1 MTYKHGM
8 NGTRIY
14 REWCHMKERCNSVKH
29 KSYKHYGGKGIKV
42 CEEWQKDF
50 IPFYEWSMN
59 NGYRDNLTLDRIDV
73 DGNYEPNNCR
83 WITNLEQQRNK
94 KNNRFLTIE
103 GITKTVSEWAT
114 ISNLDRHT
122 IYYRLDK
129 GETGVEVLRPGRK
142 GGGLSADKIR
152 IYKTTSKNGTSKA

>member
-1 MTYKHGM
+1 MAYKHGM

-14 REWCHMKERCNSVKH
+14 REWCHMRERCNSPNH

-42 CEEWQKDF
+42 CIEWQKEF
-50 IPFYEWSMN
+50 KPFYEWAME
-59 NGYRDNLTLDRIDV
+59 NGYNDNLTLDRINT
-73 DGNYEPNNCR
+73 DGNYEPKNCR

-94 KNNRFLTIE
+94 GNNRYLEIN
-103 GITKTVSEWAT
+103 GIIKTVSEWAT

-129 GETGVEVLRPGRK
+129 GETGIQVLRPGRK
-142 GGGLSADKIR
+142 GGGLSADDTR
-152 IYKTTSKNGTSKA
+152 IC